1 MAAPGEGIHE
11 DAIDLVLGVPAVGV
25 NRPNCELDPC
35 RLAVPAID
43 SYQEVSP
50 IQLGLLPASLIL
62 PLLLLG
68 ALAASS
74 PATIVVF
81 ILVLTTT
88 SRLHAVAFLV
98 GWGVSLTIVFAVAF
112 AIGGTCATQGTEG
125 RIGVDVVEIV
135 LGLVMVVAGVRR
147 WQRRNTPRPSSG
159 ASKALATRLNQ
170 LHPLGSNDP
179 GVEIKVS
186 AGRSSG
192 VHSCQ
197 MRCGRPAFQTKS
209 SPWSLPSR
217 LAVGVGVLGG
227 GFYGRGGMSLGPL
240 AEDAPPMSAR
250 GAGPD
255 ADSCRWAQN
264 PGSMQ
269 VEQDESK

>member
-1 MAAPGEGIHE
+1 M
-11 DAIDLVLGVPAVGV
+11 
-25 NRPNCELDPC
+25 
-35 RLAVPAID
+35 
-43 SYQEVSP
+43 
-50 IQLGLLPASLIL
+50 IL

-68 ALAASS
+68 ALAALS

-88 SRLHAVAFLV
+88 RARVNTVAFLV

-112 AIGGTCATQGTEG
+112 AIGGTRATQGTEG

-179 GVEIKVS
+179 RGSDQVFSRPVI
-186 AGRSSG
+186 GRSLFSDATRPTG
-192 VHSCQ
+192 IPDETVA
-197 MRCGRPAFQTKS
+197 MEPPVYVGR
-209 SPWSLPSR
+209 
-217 LAVGVGVLGG
+217 
-227 GFYGRGGMSLGPL
+227 RGGRVGRRRS
-240 AEDAPPMSAR
+240 
-250 GAGPD
+250 
-255 ADSCRWAQN
+255 
-264 PGSMQ
+264 
-269 VEQDESK
+269 